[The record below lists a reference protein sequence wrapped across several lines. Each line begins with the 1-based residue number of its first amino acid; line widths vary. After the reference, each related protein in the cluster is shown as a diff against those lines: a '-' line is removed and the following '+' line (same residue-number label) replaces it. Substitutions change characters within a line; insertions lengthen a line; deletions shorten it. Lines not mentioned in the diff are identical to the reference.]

1 MVPARPAR
9 IAPPNSPRFRRSDQP
24 ALPWPHPALQDAHF
38 DGAALFRSE
47 RWLAMLEIK
56 AVTAMMARCFTLT
69 KAPGHGPVREKFAFT
84 MMPENLFV
92 NFKRRGPR

>member
-1 MVPARPAR
+1 MPFGAG
-9 IAPPNSPRFRRSDQP
+9 PRFCPGRS
-24 ALPWPHPALQDAHF
+24 
-38 DGAALFRSE
+38 
-47 RWLAMLEIK
+47 LAMLEIK